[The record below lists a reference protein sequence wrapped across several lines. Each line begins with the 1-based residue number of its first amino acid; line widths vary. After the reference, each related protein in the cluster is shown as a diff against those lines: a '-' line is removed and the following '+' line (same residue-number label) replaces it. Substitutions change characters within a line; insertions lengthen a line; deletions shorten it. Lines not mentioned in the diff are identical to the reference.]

1 MGDLNQNSESATEI
15 LSSTHFPYGLKSPH
29 KQHFTHK
36 ITLSLGSNQGKSIEI
51 LERVF
56 RWLAHHSAIQILYT
70 SPIWRNP
77 PFGFTEQNDFYNAIL
92 CFSSSLNIVQI
103 YQLIFYIERRFGRGR
118 KRAFKNAPRPLD
130 VDLIFFDEVILCRKY
145 LFIPHKEYDKR
156 ASVLLPLSFVPECI

>member
-1 MGDLNQNSESATEI
+1 MGGLKQEI
-15 LSSTHFPYGLKSPH
+15 LSSTHFPYGLKTPH
-29 KQHFTHK
+29 KQRFTHK

-56 RWLAHHSAIQILYT
+56 RWLTHHSCIQILYT

-77 PFGFTEQNDFYNAIL
+77 PFGFTDQNDFYNVIL

-118 KRAFKNAPRPLD
+118 KRAFKNAPRTLD
-130 VDLIFFDEVILCRKY
+130 VDLIFFDEVILCREY
-145 LFIPHKEYDKR
+145 LFIPHREYDKR
-156 ASVLLPLSFVPECI
+156 VSVLLPLSFVPECI